1 MRAEAARKKRRRRNI
16 ILCTVLAFALVV
28 VVVLLCL
35 NVFFKVSSIQT
46 AGDEIYNT
54 EQVTEAS
61 GITVGAKLFLFSEKD
76 AAAAIEKTLP
86 YVEKAEIK
94 RSLSGTVTITVTAAK
109 AVAAIDNGDA
119 FILLN
124 LSGKVLEDGVMTVND
139 DIVILEAGE
148 VASAVPGEIL
158 VLADT
163 AALADYTA
171 VMQVFTEQEIVG
183 VTQLDIRDRANIK
196 AQYKDRILLK
206 LGAANTVADKADFI
220 KATLERNEKSTPEF
234 RGSIDFSI
242 EKKAYQNAEGQSAT
256 AAVPTD
262 ASGADTTAESSTASQ
277 AGSPETTAA

>member
-1 MRAEAARKKRRRRNI
+1 MRTEAAQKKHRRRSI
-16 ILCTVLAFALVV
+16 IFCTVLAFVLVV
-28 VVVLLCL
+28 AAVLLCL
-35 NVFFKVSSIQT
+35 HVFFKVSSIQVT
-46 AGDEIYNT
+46 GNEVYNT
-54 EQVTEAS
+54 EQITEAS
-61 GITVGAKLFLFSEKD
+61 GISVGTKLFLFSEED

-109 AVAAIDNGDA
+109 AVAAIDNGEA
-119 FILLN
+119 FTLLN
-124 LSGKVLEDGVMTVND
+124 LAGKVLEDGVMTVND

-148 VASAVPGEIL
+148 ITSAVPGEL
-158 VLADT
+158 LALADT

-171 VMQVFTEQEIVG
+171 VMQALAEQEIVG

-242 EKKAYQNAEGQSAT
+242 EKKAYQNAEGQSTT
-256 AAVPTD
+256 APAPTD
-262 ASGADTTAESSTASQ
+262 ADTADTTVESSTASQ
-277 AGSPETTAA
+277 AEPPKTTAA

>member
-1 MRAEAARKKRRRRNI
+1 M
-16 ILCTVLAFALVV
+16 LAFVLVV
-28 VVVLLCL
+28 AAVLLCL
-35 NVFFKVSSIQT
+35 HVFFKVSSIQVT
-46 AGDEIYNT
+46 GNEVYNT
-54 EQVTEAS
+54 EQITEAS

-119 FILLN
+119 FTLLN
-124 LSGKVLEDGVMTVND
+124 LTGKVLEDGVMTVND

-148 VASAVPGEIL
+148 VTSAVPGEIL
-158 VLADT
+158 ALADT

-171 VMQVFTEQEIVG
+171 VMQAFAEQEIIG

-256 AAVPTD
+256 AAAPTD
-262 ASGADTTAESSTASQ
+262 AGTADTTVESSTASQ
-277 AGSPETTAA
+277 AEPPKTTAA

>member
-1 MRAEAARKKRRRRNI
+1 MRTEAAQKKHRRRSI
-16 ILCTVLAFALVV
+16 IFCTVLAFVLVV
-28 VVVLLCL
+28 AAVLLCL
-35 NVFFKVSSIQT
+35 HVFFKVSSIQVT
-46 AGDEIYNT
+46 GNEVYNT
-54 EQVTEAS
+54 EQITEAS

-119 FILLN
+119 FTLLN
-124 LSGKVLEDGVMTVND
+124 LTGKVLEDGVMTVND

-148 VASAVPGEIL
+148 VTSAVPGEIL
-158 VLADT
+158 ELADT

-171 VMQVFTEQEIVG
+171 VMQAFAEQEIIG

-256 AAVPTD
+256 AAAPTD
-262 ASGADTTAESSTASQ
+262 AGTADTTVESSTASQ
-277 AGSPETTAA
+277 AEPPKTTAA

>member
-1 MRAEAARKKRRRRNI
+1 MRTEAAQRARRRRNI
-16 ILCTVLAFALVV
+16 IFCTVLTVVLVV
-28 VVVLLCL
+28 AAVLLCL
-35 NVFFKVSSIQT
+35 HVFFKVSNIQV
-46 AGDEIYNT
+46 AGDEVYNT

-61 GITVGAKLFLFSEKD
+61 GISVGTKLFLFSEKD

-109 AVAAIDNGDA
+109 AVAAIDNGEA
-119 FILLN
+119 FTLLN
-124 LSGKVLEDGVMTVND
+124 LAGKVLEDGVMTVND

-148 VASAVPGEIL
+148 ITSAVPGEL
-158 VLADT
+158 LALADT

-171 VMQVFTEQEIVG
+171 VMQALVEQEIVG

-242 EKKAYQNAEGQSAT
+242 EKKAYQNAEGQSTT
-256 AAVPTD
+256 APAPTD
-262 ASGADTTAESSTASQ
+262 ADTANTPAESSTASQ
-277 AGSPETTAA
+277 AEPPQTTAA